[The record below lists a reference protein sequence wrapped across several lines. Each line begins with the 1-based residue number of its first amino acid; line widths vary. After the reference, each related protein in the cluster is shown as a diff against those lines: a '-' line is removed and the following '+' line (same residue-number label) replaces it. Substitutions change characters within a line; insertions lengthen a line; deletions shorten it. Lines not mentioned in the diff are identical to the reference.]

1 MKPFSV
7 IVAFV
12 MGIASCGSNE
22 EASNIGDKESSFER
36 NPKEV
41 VSDAGIDVEVFD
53 FENFK
58 PFIHQNDDKIHV
70 INFWATW
77 CIPCVAELPYF
88 EQLGAEYPEIE
99 VVLVS
104 LDFPKKI
111 KENLIPFIQKNNLQS
126 EVILLDE
133 PDANKW
139 IPQIDSTWSGAIPA
153 TIIYKNDKSQ
163 FYEQSFN
170 FVELEVA
177 IAAFKN

>member
-1 MKPFSV
+1 MKRLYSTFLLIALMSCAAEQSTDKD
-7 IVAFV
+7 IV
-12 MGIASCGSNE
+12 
-22 EASNIGDKESSFER
+22 R

-41 VSDAGIDVEVFD
+41 VSENGLEVEVYD

-58 PFIHQNDDKIHV
+58 PFLNQQNDQIHV

-77 CIPCVAELPYF
+77 CVPCVAELPYF
-88 EQLGAEYPEIE
+88 EQLGAEYPDIN
-99 VVLVS
+99 VLLVS

-111 KENLIPFIQKNNLQS
+111 KENLIPFIQENKLKS

-133 PDANKW
+133 PDGNKW

-153 TIIYKNDKSQ
+153 TIIYKNSISV

-170 FVELEVA
+170 FAELEEA
-177 IAAFKN
+177 ISSFTN

>member
-1 MKPFSV
+1 MIIAFALG
-7 IVAFV
+7 IV
-12 MGIASCGSNE
+12 SCGPNE
-22 EASNIGDKESSFER
+22 ESNGIVEIESSFER

-41 VSDAGIDVEVFD
+41 VSDAGIDIEVYD

-58 PFIHQNDDKIHV
+58 PFITQKDDQIHV

-88 EQLGAEYPEIE
+88 EQLGNENPEIE
-99 VVLVS
+99 VILVS

-133 PDANKW
+133 PDANSW
-139 IPQIDSTWSGAIPA
+139 IPQIDPTWSGAIPA
-153 TIIYKNDKSQ
+153 TIIYKNDKSR

-170 FVELEVA
+170 FVELEEA
-177 IAAFKN
+177 MTSFLN

>member
-1 MKPFSV
+1 MRVFIV
-7 IVAFV
+7 IIILTALLVTCN
-12 MGIASCGSNE
+12 S
-22 EASNIGDKESSFER
+22 DKTLSFNR

-41 VSDAGIDVEVFD
+41 VSESGIEVEVYE

-58 PFIHQNDDKIHV
+58 PFLNQKDDRIHI

-88 EQLGAEYPEIE
+88 EKIAAKYEAID

-111 KENLIPFIQKNNLQS
+111 KENLIPFIQKNALQS
-126 EVILLDE
+126 DVILLDE
-133 PDANKW
+133 PDGNKW
-139 IPQIDSTWSGAIPA
+139 IPQIDPTWSGAIPA
-153 TIIYKNDKSQ
+153 TIIYKNDKSM

-170 FVELEVA
+170 FAELEEA
-177 IAAFKN
+177 IASFEN

>member
-1 MKPFSV
+1 MRQFSLLTLLLI
-7 IVAFV
+7 IVV
-12 MGIASCGSNE
+12 SCNS
-22 EASNIGDKESSFER
+22 ESIEDFTH

-41 VSDAGIDVEVFD
+41 VAENGVTVEVFD

-58 PFIHQNDDKIHV
+58 PFLEQKNNKIYV
-70 INFWATW
+70 VNFWATW

-88 EQLGAEYPEIE
+88 EQLGEEYPDIE
-99 VVLVS
+99 VILVS

-111 KENLIPFIQKNNLQS
+111 KENLIPFIQKNNLHS

-170 FVELEVA
+170 FVELEEA
-177 IAAFKN
+177 IASFVN

>member
-1 MKPFSV
+1 MRQLSLIILLSIFAANCTSER
-7 IVAFV
+7 
-12 MGIASCGSNE
+12 E
-22 EASNIGDKESSFER
+22 ESFAH

-41 VSDAGIDVEVFD
+41 VSDQGIDVEVFD

-58 PFIHQNDDKIHV
+58 PFLEQKNDQIHV

-77 CIPCVAELPYF
+77 CVPCVAELPYF
-88 EQLGAEYPEIE
+88 EQLGQEYPD
-99 VVLVS
+99 VDVLLVS

-111 KENLIPFIQKNNLQS
+111 KENLIPFIKKNKLQS
-126 EVILLDE
+126 QVILLDE

-139 IPQIDSTWSGAIPA
+139 IPQVDPSWSGAIPA

-170 FVELEVA
+170 FVELEEA
-177 IAAFKN
+177 MASFLN